1 MRGSYALSRLR
12 NAAHGDADG
21 HGDGRMTWTI
31 RPRQD
36 FSLSRFS
43 KIMRVLHFSQY
54 WHEPTLVIDP
64 ETGKCEYRIS
74 IRCDKEE
81 NAEMIVKVICDNT
94 DCNPSDFKLIEVDE

>member
-1 MRGSYALSRLR
+1 
-12 NAAHGDADG
+12 
-21 HGDGRMTWTI
+21 MTWTI

-43 KIMRVLHFSQY
+43 KIMRVMHFASY
-54 WHEPTLVIDP
+54 KHEPVLVIDP

-74 IRCDKEE
+74 VPCDKA

-94 DCNPSDFKLIEVDE
+94 DCIPSDFKLIEVNE

>member
-1 MRGSYALSRLR
+1 
-12 NAAHGDADG
+12 
-21 HGDGRMTWTI
+21 MTWTI

-43 KIMRVLHFSQY
+43 KIMRVLHFAQY
-54 WHEPTLVIDP
+54 RHEPTLVIDP

-74 IRCDKEE
+74 VPGNKE
-81 NAEMIVKVICDNT
+81 NVEMIVKVICDNT